1 MKKYLSLY
9 SLILLCLLLFPSN
22 VISFDGPLSVRN
34 HFPLFLHANTPAL
47 ESAKISRSFS
57 ARLSYSSI
65 HTVRSSARWS
75 VSLDMEIAEFAFRY
89 TGKISDSFGFGIEI
103 PLFSFNSGVLD
114 SFLESYH
121 DMLGL
126 PDYGRSERPRNDF
139 LYEVRK
145 DGKMIIKG
153 NSGKTGIGDVRLS
166 LKKVVYHD
174 DPVISIKTAIE
185 LPTGNE
191 SHGFGN
197 GSPDFM
203 GSLLIDKRLSE
214 RLLMYGNAGMVFPGN
229 LKAKET
235 IDLKEYFYAGIG
247 IEAAAWE
254 KLHLLGQLFVQTSP
268 FPETD
273 ISAVDR
279 TAVMISLGGRYA
291 FKDNSIEFSFTE
303 DPSTSGAPDFT
314 ASLLFKKKL

>member
-1 MKKYLSLY
+1 M
-9 SLILLCLLLFPSN
+9 IVFCLLLFPSK

-34 HFPLFLHANTPAL
+34 HFPLFLHANAPVL
-47 ESAKISRSFS
+47 ESATIFRSFS
-57 ARLSYSSI
+57 AYLLYSSI

-75 VSLDMEIAEFAFRY
+75 VSLDMEISELAFRY
-89 TGKISDSFGFGIEI
+89 TGKMSDSFGFGVEL

-114 SFLESYH
+114 GFLESYH
-121 DMLGL
+121 DMFGL
-126 PDYGRSERPRNDF
+126 PDYGKSERPRNDF
-139 LYEVRK
+139 LYEVWK
-145 DGKMIIKG
+145 DGRMIIKG
-153 NSGKTGIGDVRLS
+153 NSGKTGIGDIRFS
-166 LKKVVYHD
+166 LKKVIYNG

-197 GSPDFM
+197 GSLDFM
-203 GSLLIDKRLSE
+203 GSLLIDKRLSK
-214 RLLMYGNAGMVFPGN
+214 RLLIYGNAGMVFPGN
-229 LKAKET
+229 LKAEET
-235 IDLKEYFYAGIG
+235 IDLREYFYAGIG

-268 FPETD
+268 FPDTD

-303 DPSTSGAPDFT
+303 DMSTSGAPDFT